1 MRTDQLT
8 LNVNVLDVGLHLA
21 AWRAP
26 DLHGLS
32 FLDPQHYRRCAEL
45 AERGTLDAL
54 FLADVPAIRDD
65 PRTKPSRNLE
75 PTVVLGAVAA
85 ATRHLGLVVTASTT
99 FNDPYELADR
109 ILSLDVAAGGR
120 LGWNAVTTYHEAT
133 AANFGLDGHPD
144 RATRY
149 ARAGEFVDVVRALW
163 RSAGTGRAVH
173 HRGEHIALDGGLAVP
188 PSPQGEPVI
197 VQAGGSAWGRDLAAR
212 CADAVFSAELTLEA
226 GRRHYRD
233 VKDRARRLGRDPDA
247 IRILPGL
254 VTVLG
259 GTEAEARARHEQF
272 ERHVPAEHALGR
284 LGGVL
289 GVDLATLDLDAPVPD
304 HLLDDPPEPE
314 RFRGAL
320 GFREAV
326 VQVARERRPTLR
338 SLLGEFGGYGHRL
351 VVGTPE
357 QVADTIATWFE
368 ARAADG
374 FNLMPDV
381 LPSGLEDVVEHVV
394 PLLRARGLFRHE
406 YAEQTLRERYGLAAA
421 GRERGVTA

>member
-1 MRTDQLT
+1 MRNDQLT

-26 DLHGLS
+26 DLHGRS

-45 AERGTLDAL
+45 AERGALDAL

-65 PRTKPSRNLE
+65 PRMKPSRNLE
-75 PTVVLGAVAA
+75 PTVVLGTVAA
-85 ATRHLGLVVTASTT
+85 ATENLGLIVTASTT
-99 FNDPYELADR
+99 FNDPVELADR
-109 ILSLDVAAGGR
+109 LLSLDTVSGGR

-163 RSAGTGRAVH
+163 DSAATGRAVH
-173 HRGEHIALDGGLAVP
+173 HRGEHLALDGLLTVP
-188 PSPQGEPVI
+188 PSAQGAPAI

-212 CADAVFSAELTLEA
+212 SADAVFSAELTLEA
-226 GRRHYRD
+226 GQRHYAD

-259 GTEAEARARHEQF
+259 GTEAEALARHESY
-272 ERHVPAEHALGR
+272 ERHVPAGHALGR

-326 VQVARERRPTLR
+326 VRVARERRPTLR
-338 SLLGEFGGYGHRL
+338 GLLREFGGYGHRL

-357 QVADTIATWFE
+357 QVADTIADWFE
-368 ARAADG
+368 TRAADG
-374 FNLMPDV
+374 FNLMPDA
-381 LPSGLEDVVEHVV
+381 LPSGLEDFVEHVV

-406 YAEQTLRERYGLAAA
+406 YAGTTLRERYGLAGTGAEKGA
-421 GRERGVTA
+421 TA